1 MLTDL
6 LPALKYV
13 RRATCWLADTAV
25 ELDNFVLS
33 WCDLFGI
40 TDDAPDL

>member
-6 LPALKYV
+6 LPLLRPV
-13 RRATCWLADTAV
+13 RRATRWLADAAV
-25 ELDNFVLS
+25 DLDNFVTS

-40 TDDAPDL
+40 EL